1 MGRYQQIIPSKSREF
16 HQKSRNR
23 TGKRVF
29 ELYGPIHE
37 LAEKN
42 GYEALSPVSYE
53 FEYYGSKSC
62 CAYCAV
68 KEKTA

>member
-1 MGRYQQIIPSKSREF
+1 M
-16 HQKSRNR
+16 
-23 TGKRVF
+23 F